1 MKLSKLATL
10 LTCTG
15 LLAFTLSAAPTNL
28 RYIEF
33 EDSETIAHVNQDEN
47 EMIQLSVKVN
57 NEKHEFTFTP
67 EELKDVDVIE
77 SRLAPLP
84 EESRI
89 KLAKVLSRMNKKGE
103 HKFHVIQA
111 PKLDPKL
118 EKKLLSLALKMEGK
132 EAEMEKIAIKLKA
145 KLSELDPKLEKELQ
159 TLAIKMEG
167 KEAEMEKIAIK
178 LEAKAAEIEA
188 HTLEF
193 EALQEFHEEEFDLV
207 IEALEQHVSEIVS
220 HIDEIDIDFDE
231 MSSDGSRIIIIGND
245 NEHKHVEHLIKA
257 IKASK
262 LTDMEKQAI
271 KEALN

>member
-89 KLAKVLSRMNKKGE
+89 KLAKVLSRMNKGGE
-103 HKFHVIQA
+103 HKFHIIQA

-118 EKKLLSLALKMEGK
+118 EKKLLS
-132 EAEMEKIAIKLKA
+132 
-145 KLSELDPKLEKELQ
+145 
-159 TLAIKMEG
+159 LAIKMEG